1 VVEPSKPLITLTDC
15 AQGPGHVR
23 LNVEGRSEPVIVRS
37 DPQTVADAIRNINEG
52 NR

>member
-1 VVEPSKPLITLTDC
+1 MVEPSKPLITLTDC